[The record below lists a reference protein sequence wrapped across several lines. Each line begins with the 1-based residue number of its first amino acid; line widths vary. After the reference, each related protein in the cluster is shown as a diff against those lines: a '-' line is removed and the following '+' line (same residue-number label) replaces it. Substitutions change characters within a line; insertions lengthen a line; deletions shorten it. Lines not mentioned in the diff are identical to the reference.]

1 MSNCFAKEFPLGRA
15 PVVMALLFLLSLPF
29 VWMRPSAS
37 EDALQFWVFAN
48 THYDEYRERVELF
61 EKQRRVEVNLQLIPG
76 NVLVDKLL
84 AAFLSNTGAP
94 DLAEVEI
101 NQSGRFFLG
110 RKSDVGFVDLT
121 ERLKRE
127 GVYDRMVQTRFVPWS
142 NRGSIYGVP
151 HDVHPVVLLY
161 RTDMLGNLTA
171 EFEKTET
178 WDDFVAFFK
187 KHPRLLDAD
196 GDGKNEKHAIMLWR
210 DLQAHLRLFLL
221 QNGEDYFDA
230 QGNVHVDTPRAR
242 RVASWMRDMFM
253 THEIAFAAPPFGP
266 DLYGPMK
273 ENRLYCVLAADW
285 FVGMIRKFA
294 PELKGKY
301 RAMPLPTWTKG
312 GRRTSTWGGTMI
324 GMTKQSKRQELA
336 WELLKFLYFDQASA
350 RNRYEQTKIITS
362 YKPAWRDPI
371 FQRPDDFVDGK
382 LGVLLTTL
390 ANDVPPVYQNQ
401 FSSET
406 ILLMNTATYK
416 ILNEK
421 DADVSASL
429 QEVVTKVRQRMER
442 DRFKDDQ

>member
-1 MSNCFAKEFPLGRA
+1 MSIRFAKEFPLGRA
-15 PVVMALLFLLSLPF
+15 PVVMALLFLASLPF
-29 VWMRPSAS
+29 IGMRPSAG
-37 EDALQFWVFAN
+37 ENALQFWVFAN
-48 THYDEYRERVELF
+48 THYDEYKERVDLF
-61 EKQRRVEVNLQLIPG
+61 EKERGVKVNLQLVPG

-94 DLAEVEI
+94 DLAEIEI

-110 RKSDVGFVDLT
+110 RKSNVGFLDLT

-127 GVYDRMVQTRFVPWS
+127 GLLERIVQTRFVPWS

-161 RTDMLGNLTA
+161 RTDMLGDLTA

-178 WDDFVAFFK
+178 WDDFVAFFQ
-187 KHPRLLDAD
+187 KHPLLLDPN
-196 GDGKNEKHAIMLWR
+196 GDGKNDKYAVMLWR
-210 DLQAHLRLFLL
+210 DLQAHLRLLLL
-221 QNGEDYFDA
+221 QSGEDYFDA
-230 QGNVHVDTPRAR
+230 QGNVHVDTERAH
-242 RVASWMRDMFM
+242 RVAGWMRDMFLEHDM
-253 THEIAFAAPPFGP
+253 AFAAPPFGP

-285 FVGMIRKFA
+285 FVGLIRKFA

-301 RAMPLPTWTKG
+301 RAMPLPAWTRG

-324 GMTKQSKRQELA
+324 GIPKQSKRQELA
-336 WELLKFLYFDQASA
+336 WELLKFLYFDPASA

-362 YKPAWRDPI
+362 YKPAWKDPV
-371 FQRPDDFVDGK
+371 FQQPDDFVDGR

-390 ANDVPPVYQNQ
+390 ADDVPPVYQNQ

-421 DADVSASL
+421 DVEMSAPL
-429 QEVVTKVRQRMER
+429 REVVEKIQQRIAK
-442 DRFKDDQ
+442 DRFK

>member
-1 MSNCFAKEFPLGRA
+1 MIRWFSKDFPLGRA
-15 PVVMALLFLLSLPF
+15 PVVMALLFIASLPF
-29 VWMRPSAS
+29 VWMRPSAG
-37 EDALQFWVFAN
+37 ENALQFWVFAN
-48 THYDEYRERVELF
+48 THYDEYKERVKLF
-61 EKQRRVEVNLQLIPG
+61 ERQRGVKVNLQLIPG

-94 DLAEVEI
+94 DLAEIEI

-110 RKSDVGFVDLT
+110 RKSDVGFVDVT

-127 GVYDRMVQTRFVPWS
+127 GVYEQIVKTRFVPWS
-142 NRGSIYGVP
+142 HRGSIYGVP

-161 RTDMLGNLTA
+161 RTDLLGDLTA
-171 EFEKTET
+171 EFEKIET
-178 WDDFVAFFK
+178 WDDFVAFFR
-187 KHPRLLDAD
+187 KHPRLLDPD
-196 GDGKNEKHAIMLWR
+196 DDGKNDKSAVMLWR
-210 DLQAHLRLFLL
+210 DLQAHLRLLLL
-221 QNGEDYFDA
+221 QSGEDYFDA
-230 QGNVHVDTPRAR
+230 QGNVRVDTERLH
-242 RVASWMRDMFM
+242 RVAGWMRDMFLKHDM
-253 THEIAFAAPPFGP
+253 AFAAPPFGP

-285 FVGMIRKFA
+285 FVGLIKKFA

-301 RAMPLPTWTKG
+301 RAMPLPAWTKG

-324 GMTKQSKRQELA
+324 GLTKQSKRKELA

-362 YKPAWRDPI
+362 YKPAWRDSI
-371 FQRPDDFVDGK
+371 FQQPDDFVDGN

-390 ANDVPPVYQNQ
+390 ADDVPPVYQNQ

-421 DADVSASL
+421 DTNVSTPL
-429 QEVVTKVRQRMER
+429 KEVMRKVRERMAK
-442 DRFKDDQ
+442 DRFKKF